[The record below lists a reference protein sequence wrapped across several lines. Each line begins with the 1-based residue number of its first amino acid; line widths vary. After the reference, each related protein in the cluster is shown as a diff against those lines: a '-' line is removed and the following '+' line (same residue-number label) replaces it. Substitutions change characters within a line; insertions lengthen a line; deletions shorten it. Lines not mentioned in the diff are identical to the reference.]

1 MLIFRIYDVFA
12 QSGPNGP
19 PPKSARVATVRKY
32 GVLPIK
38 LALEAQ
44 NEHLAAE
51 VCRVTVSSV
60 RFDCYLQQL
69 RAGHFENEQKAAE
82 GRRVTVHICSFLVYL
97 QCFSTSRSIVF
108 LQ

>member
-1 MLIFRIYDVFA
+1 MISYLPGSI
-12 QSGPNGP
+12 PP

-51 VCRVTVSSV
+51 VCRVTVYTS

-69 RAGHFENEQKAAE
+69 RTGHVENEQTAAE
-82 GRRVTVHICSFLVYL
+82 GRRVTVHMCGVPVYL
-97 QCFSTSRSIVF
+97 RCFRTLHFYTSF
-108 LQ
+108 

>member
-12 QSGPNGP
+12 QSGRNARPS
-19 PPKSARVATVRKY
+19 KSASVATVRKY

-51 VCRVTVSSV
+51 VCEVTVHNA
-60 RFDCYLQQL
+60 RLGCYLQ
-69 RAGHFENEQKAAE
+69 
-82 GRRVTVHICSFLVYL
+82 
-97 QCFSTSRSIVF
+97 
-108 LQ
+108 